1 MFSVAGRN
9 GPAVKSLECAG
20 SGFGGADRS
29 NCPQIS
35 AAACR
40 KIAVLLCQT
49 FCGLKTLATLL
60 LSAVKQRLFSAT
72 LK

>member
-9 GPAVKSLECAG
+9 GPTVEFPESVG
-20 SGFGGADRS
+20 SGCGGADRS
-29 NCPQIS
+29 YCPQLS
-35 AAACR
+35 VAHR
-40 KIAVLLCQT
+40 KITVLLCQT
-49 FCGLKTLATLL
+49 FSGLKTLATLL